1 MTWSK
6 SGRTVKIWPV
16 RYRVCAAHKGHTH
29 VNLLFGLAHLWEF
42 DSLLLA
48 ISSREFYSKQ
58 NCKTRPVSAAPV
70 NDGEMSTRRRDR
82 RNPGGPTPT
91 ARLPAASSRSHHP
104 LFSWPLIL
112 VAFFALAA
120 IVLPL
125 VMYRGGKTGLPEA
138 TSPALSVYERG
149 LVKPNVAFQE
159 ILAENS
165 RFSENRSRRHFPNP
179 VLAYVTPWYDNSFLL
194 GTIWAESK
202 VFLPILLPRVVLE
215 AFPVDLLLKKK
226 WWSKAIDI
234 IIKECKS
241 VFDIY
246 SLANRDM
253 GYDGIVLESWSRWAA
268 HGILHDPDMRNM
280 VSSFSDEFMGLDF
293 IKELSE
299 ALHSMTSVESD
310 NHPLELIYVIPAP
323 RSQKL
328 DEYDFG
334 PQDLRQLC
342 DAVDG
347 FSLMTYDFS
356 GPQSPGPNAP
366 LSWIR
371 SSLSML
377 LGDTNSGPHS
387 HAHKILLGLNFYGN
401 DFLVSEG

>member
-1 MTWSK
+1 
-6 SGRTVKIWPV
+6 
-16 RYRVCAAHKGHTH
+16 
-29 VNLLFGLAHLWEF
+29 
-42 DSLLLA
+42 
-48 ISSREFYSKQ
+48 
-58 NCKTRPVSAAPV
+58 
-70 NDGEMSTRRRDR
+70 MSTRRRDR

-138 TSPALSVYERG
+138 TSAALSVYERG

-159 ILAENS
+159 ILAL
-165 RFSENRSRRHFPNP
+165 R
-179 VLAYVTPWYDNSFLL
+179 
-194 GTIWAESK
+194 
-202 VFLPILLPRVVLE
+202 
-215 AFPVDLLLKKK
+215 
-226 WWSKAIDI
+226 
-234 IIKECKS
+234 
-241 VFDIY
+241 
-246 SLANRDM
+246 
-253 GYDGIVLESWSRWAA
+253 
-268 HGILHDPDMRNM
+268 
-280 VSSFSDEFMGLDF
+280 GLDF

-401 DFLVSEG
+401 DFLVSEGGGAITGTDYISLLEKHRPVIHWDNTSAEHFFIYSHNNARHAVFYPSLLSLSMRLDEAQVWGAGLSIWEIGQGLDYFFDLL

>member
-1 MTWSK
+1 
-6 SGRTVKIWPV
+6 
-16 RYRVCAAHKGHTH
+16 
-29 VNLLFGLAHLWEF
+29 
-42 DSLLLA
+42 
-48 ISSREFYSKQ
+48 
-58 NCKTRPVSAAPV
+58 
-70 NDGEMSTRRRDR
+70 MSTRRRDR

-125 VMYRGGKTGLPEA
+125 VRYRGGKTGLPEA
-138 TSPALSVYERG
+138 TSAALSVYERG

-179 VLAYVTPWYDNSFLL
+179 VLAYVTPWNSRGSEMAKLFN
-194 GTIWAESK
+194 SK
-202 VFLPILLPRVVLE
+202 LTHLSPVWYELKSEGKRLVLEGRHNADRVWISKIRTNGNPLVLPRVVLE

-234 IIKECKS
+234 IIKECK
-241 VFDIY
+241 
-246 SLANRDM
+246 DM

-268 HGILHDPDMRNM
+268 HGILHDPDMRN
-280 VSSFSDEFMGLDF
+280 MGLDF

-310 NHPLELIYVIPAP
+310 NHPLELIY
-323 RSQKL
+323 
-328 DEYDFG
+328 
-334 PQDLRQLC
+334 DLKVL
-342 DAVDG
+342 
-347 FSLMTYDFS
+347 
-356 GPQSPGPNAP
+356 
-366 LSWIR
+366 
-371 SSLSML
+371 
-377 LGDTNSGPHS
+377 
-387 HAHKILLGLNFYGN
+387 ILLGLNFYGN
-401 DFLVSEG
+401 DFLVSEGSGGGAITGTDYISLLEKHRPVIHWDNTSAEHFFIYSHNNARHAVFYPSLLSLSMRLDEAQVWGAGLSIWEIGQGLDYFFDLL